1 MFKGIFNCI
10 FTDAMDEKSFEDR
23 IAEMIKDKV
32 SPTLAMD
39 DEINL
44 MWAEILIQVRP
55 YTLCHEIIII
65 INIALRLILV
75 LM

>member
-1 MFKGIFNCI
+1 
-10 FTDAMDEKSFEDR
+10 MDEKSFEDR

-44 MWAEILIQVRP
+44 MWAEILIQVP
-55 YTLCHEIIII
+55 YTLCNESIIII
-65 INIALRLILV
+65 DMALRLILV